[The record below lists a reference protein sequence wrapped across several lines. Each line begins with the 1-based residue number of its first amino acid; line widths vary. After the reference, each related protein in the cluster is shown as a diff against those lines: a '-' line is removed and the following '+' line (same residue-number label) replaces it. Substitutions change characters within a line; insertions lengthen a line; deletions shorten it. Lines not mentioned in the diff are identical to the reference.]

1 MQDLETGVDNA
12 LGGGAAATSVETIT
26 TATDATHYLTFVNTD
41 NTSATQESVFTDAG
55 IQYNPSSN
63 ILAAGEIVVTGD
75 LTVNGSQTVIN
86 TTTITTE
93 DKNITLGNTASPTD
107 STADGGGFTLK
118 GATDKTFNWV
128 NATGS
133 FTASEHIDLASGKQF
148 LINNVSVLNA
158 TTLGGSVVNSSLTSV
173 GSLTDLTVAGDF
185 TANGNIIGD
194 GSSNISGI
202 NTVTASGKMY
212 ALSYTSTSDA
222 SLKENVEQI
231 EGAVEKVEAI
241 RGVTFDWKDGSGST
255 AGIIAQEV
263 EAVMPMLVES
273 GEIKRV
279 DYNGL
284 VGLLIE
290 AVKELSAEVKELK
303 AN

>member
-1 MQDLETGVDNA
+1 
-12 LGGGAAATSVETIT
+12 
-26 TATDATHYLTFVNTD
+26 
-41 NTSATQESVFTDAG
+41 
-55 IQYNPSSN
+55 
-63 ILAAGEIVVTGD
+63 
-75 LTVNGSQTVIN
+75 
-86 TTTITTE
+86 
-93 DKNITLGNTASPTD
+93 
-107 STADGGGFTLK
+107 
-118 GATDKTFNWV
+118 
-128 NATGS
+128 
-133 FTASEHIDLASGKQF
+133 
-148 LINNVSVLNA
+148 
-158 TTLGGSVVNSSLTSV
+158 
-173 GSLTDLTVAGDF
+173 
-185 TANGNIIGD
+185 
-194 GSSNISGI
+194 
-202 NTVTASGKMY
+202 MY

-222 SLKENVEQI
+222 SLKENVEKI